1 MGCQGGAWVRW
12 AGSVTPERDCGR
24 RREVYNVAEAGWRS
38 IDHLAAATTFI
49 SISCRAST
57 YILPQMPCRV
67 DASYV
72 RVILLA
78 LLALAACIAPA
89 STQIHWNRGWG
100 AGGSMGK
107 RSSASSPM
115 SPSASLGVD
124 TEAMMLSSE
133 CSFDVAHV
141 SNLLARIIESE
152 ASRLAGCEVRGRYPG
167 LSPVMG
173 GDQDSL
179 GRLPWWYASRKSSN
193 EQ

>member
-1 MGCQGGAWVRW
+1 MGCQGGARVRW
-12 AGSVTPERDCGR
+12 AGGVTPERDCRR

-38 IDHLAAATTFI
+38 IDHLAAATALLVT
-49 SISCRAST
+49 SCRVSSST
-57 YILPQMPCRV
+57 LAQMPCRV
-67 DASYV
+67 DATCV
-72 RVILLA
+72 KALLLA
-78 LLALAACIAPA
+78 LLALAACVAPA
-89 STQIHWNRGWG
+89 ASQIHWNRGWG

-107 RSSASSPM
+107 RSSASSP

-167 LSPVMG
+167 FSPVMG

-179 GRLPWWYASRKSSN
+179 GRLPWWYTSRKSSN